1 MLKLQHIINGFYPI
15 TVGTFDNIQD
25 AVDVIK
31 EHVRVNSAI
40 INPRYAKSI
49 SGEAIRIDYGAK
61 DCYYLITLIK
71 QTEEKQNEQI

>member
-1 MLKLQHIINGFYPI
+1 MFKLQHIVNGFYPI

-49 SGEAIRIDYGAK
+49 SSEAIRIDYGAK

-71 QTEEKQNEQI
+71 QTEEKQNN

>member
-71 QTEEKQNEQI
+71 QTEEKQNN

>member
-25 AVDVIK
+25 AVDAIK

-40 INPRYAKSI
+40 INPRYSKSM
-49 SGEAIRIDYGAK
+49 SGELLFQK
-61 DCYYLITLIK
+61 SMK
-71 QTEEKQNEQI
+71 M

>member
-25 AVDVIK
+25 AVDAIK

-40 INPRYAKSI
+40 INPRY
-49 SGEAIRIDYGAK
+49 
-61 DCYYLITLIK
+61 
-71 QTEEKQNEQI
+71 

>member
-1 MLKLQHIINGFYPI
+1 MLSSFQPNL
-15 TVGTFDNIQD
+15 VD
-25 AVDVIK
+25 AIK

-40 INPRYAKSI
+40 INPRYSKSM

-71 QTEEKQNEQI
+71 QTEEKQNN

>member
-1 MLKLQHIINGFYPI
+1 MFKLQHIVNGFYPI

-25 AVDVIK
+25 AVDAIK

-40 INPRYAKSI
+40 INPRYAKSM

-71 QTEEKQNEQI
+71 QTEEKQNN